1 MGNLLQSSA
10 NKVTTVPS
18 FYTNYLTGL
27 ACKGNAA
34 QAGAQY
40 VGAQPL
46 QQQAFDTAQTNA
58 GTQQPTFQTGMGYL
72 GCSANKN
79 ISGAASPYLQK
90 ASNTNSAQ
98 LAQCYMSPYISS
110 AVNQMSDIAQRNI
123 QQNLDPM
130 ATAASVGSGQF
141 GSQRGAQVLGQVN
154 ANAMQCLNSNI
165 ANMENTGYQNAL
177 NAATQKQQIC
187 AGIGAS
193 AGTAAAECARAKQAA
208 GVGMG
213 ALGTQASQQNLACI
227 NALAQLGA
235 QCQTIKQNAQCY
247 GLSTLGKLSGLMQ
260 GHQIPTSVKST
271 MCMSPLSAIGAAGSA
286 AAGALC
292 AYNKYNAAN
301 PSTGGGTIP
310 GTSIP
315 IGSAGGLLPTDPNT
329 GLPIDT
335 TGQTDFTNASTPTM
349 DTSSS
354 NVPTWTADTVAP
366 SDLAGCF
373 TGCIFAKD
381 GGSIGYASGGQVNA
395 CAPCTSSCCAPCT
408 PSNPCACFGGFAK
421 GGSAR
426 LGMMGCGS
434 LRRLGAL
441 PRRR

>member
-1 MGNLLQSSA
+1 MANLLQSSS
-10 NKVTTVPS
+10 NKSTCVPS

-27 ACKGNAA
+27 ACKGTAA
-34 QAGAQY
+34 QTGAQY

-46 QQQAFDTAQTNA
+46 QQQAFDTAQANA

-72 GCSANKN
+72 GCSANQN
-79 ISGAASPYLQK
+79 ISGAASPYLQN

-110 AVNQMSDIAQRNI
+110 AVNQMSDIANRNM

-165 ANMENTGYQNAL
+165 ANMMNTGYQNAL

-187 AGIGAS
+187 STIGAA

-213 ALGTQASQQNLACI
+213 QLGTQASQQNLACI

-235 QCQTIKQNAQCY
+235 QCQTIQQNAQCY
-247 GLSTLGKLSGLMQ
+247 GLSTLGKLSGLLQ

-271 MCMSPLSAIGAAGSA
+271 MCMSPLSAIAAAGSA
-286 AAGALC
+286 GAGALC
-292 AYNKYNAAN
+292 AYTKWKAAN
-301 PSTGGGTIP
+301 PGAGGAGAGGGNIP

-315 IGSAGGLLPTDPNT
+315 IGTDPNT
-329 GLPIDT
+329 GLPIDN
-335 TGQTDFTNASTPTM
+335 TGQTDFTNTTDPTM

-354 NVPTWTADTVAP
+354 NVPSFTADTVA
-366 SDLAGCF
+366 SNDLAGGF
-373 TGCIFAKD
+373 GCIFAKD
-381 GGSIGYASGGQVNA
+381 GGSIGYASGGQVNT
-395 CAPCTSSCCAPCT
+395 CVPCMLSCCAPCA
-408 PSNPCACFGGFAK
+408 PSNPCAHFGVFAT

>member
-1 MGNLLQSSA
+1 MANLLQSSS

-27 ACKGNAA
+27 ACKGTAA

-46 QQQAFDTAQTNA
+46 QQQAFNTAQTNA

-110 AVNQMSDIAQRNI
+110 AVNQMSDIANRNM

-177 NAATQKQQIC
+177 GAATQKQQIC

-247 GLSTLGKLSGLMQ
+247 GLSTLGKLSGIMQ

-271 MCMSPLSAIGAAGSA
+271 MCMSPLSGIGAAGSA
-286 AAGALC
+286 ALGALC

-301 PSTGGGTIP
+301 PAEPVTKPNGAITYPGGSTYTGGCNP
-310 GTSIP
+310 CNP
-315 IGSAGGLLPTDPNT
+315 CNPNY
-329 GLPIDT
+329 
-335 TGQTDFTNASTPTM
+335 N
-349 DTSSS
+349 
-354 NVPTWTADTVAP
+354 
-366 SDLAGCF
+366 
-373 TGCIFAKD
+373 
-381 GGSIGYASGGQVNA
+381 GGSNP
-395 CAPCTSSCCAPCT
+395 CNPCTTSCCAPCT
-408 PSNPCACFGGFAK
+408 PCNPCTCFGGFAQ

>member
-1 MGNLLQSSA
+1 MANLLQSSA
-10 NKVTTVPS
+10 NKATEVPS
-18 FYTNYLTGL
+18 FYSNYLTGL
-27 ACKGNAA
+27 ACKGSAT

-46 QQQAFDTAQTNA
+46 QQQAFDTVQANA
-58 GTQQPTFQTGMGYL
+58 GTQQPSFQTGMGYL

-90 ASNTNSAQ
+90 ASNTNTAQ

-110 AVNQMSDIAQRNI
+110 AVNQMSDIANRNM

-141 GSQRGAQVLGQVN
+141 GSQRGAQVLGQVR

-165 ANMENTGYQNAL
+165 ANMMNTGYQNAL

-187 AGIGAS
+187 AGIGSSAS
-193 AGTAAAECARAKQAA
+193 TAAAECARAKQMA

-213 ALGTQASQQNLACI
+213 TLGTQASQQNLACI

-235 QCQTIKQNAQCY
+235 QCQTIQQNAQCY
-247 GLSTLGKLSGLMQ
+247 GLSTLGKLSGLLQ

-271 MCMSPLSAIGAAGSA
+271 MCMSPLSAIAAAGSA
-286 AAGALC
+286 GEGALC
-292 AYNKYNAAN
+292 AYKKWKAAN
-301 PSTGGGTIP
+301 PGAGGGGGGGGTGGGCC
-310 GTSIP
+310 
-315 IGSAGGLLPTDPNT
+315 
-329 GLPIDT
+329 
-335 TGQTDFTNASTPTM
+335 
-349 DTSSS
+349 
-354 NVPTWTADTVAP
+354 
-366 SDLAGCF
+366 AGCCA
-373 TGCIFAKD
+373 GC
-381 GGSIGYASGGQVNA
+381 
-395 CAPCTSSCCAPCT
+395 CSCCSCC
-408 PSNPCACFGGFAK
+408 SCCDCCSCCVGCCSCFGGFAK
-421 GGSAR
+421 GGAVKPS

>member
-1 MGNLLQSSA
+1 MANLLQSSA
-10 NKVTTVPS
+10 NKATDVPS

-27 ACKGNAA
+27 ACKGSAT

-46 QQQAFDTAQTNA
+46 QQQAFDTVQANA
-58 GTQQPTFQTGMGYL
+58 GTQQPSFQTGMGYL

-90 ASNTNSAQ
+90 ASNTNTAQ

-110 AVNQMSDIAQRNI
+110 AVNQMSDIANRNM

-141 GSQRGAQVLGQVN
+141 GSQRGAQVLGQVR

-165 ANMENTGYQNAL
+165 ANMMNTGYQNAL

-187 AGIGAS
+187 AGIGSSAS
-193 AGTAAAECARAKQAA
+193 TAAAECARAKQMA

-213 ALGTQASQQNLACI
+213 TLGTQASQQNLACI

-235 QCQTIKQNAQCY
+235 QCQTIQQNAQCY
-247 GLSTLGKLSGLMQ
+247 GLSTLGKLSGLLQ

-271 MCMSPLSAIGAAGSA
+271 MCMSPLSAIAAAGSA
-286 AAGALC
+286 GAGALC
-292 AYNKYNAAN
+292 AYTKWKAAN
-301 PSTGGGTIP
+301 PAGP
-310 GTSIP
+310 VKNP
-315 IGSAGGLLPTDPNT
+315 DGS
-329 GLPIDT
+329 
-335 TGQTDFTNASTPTM
+335 
-349 DTSSS
+349 
-354 NVPTWTADTVAP
+354 WTYP
-366 SDLAGCF
+366 
-373 TGCIFAKD
+373 
-381 GGSIGYASGGQVNA
+381 GGSTYTGDLNPCNPCNPNYNGGCNPCNPCVPCNCA
-395 CAPCTSSCCAPCT
+395 CCSCCSCCDCC
-408 PSNPCACFGGFAK
+408 SCCVGCCSCFGGFAK
-421 GGSAR
+421 GGAVKPS

>member
-1 MGNLLQSSA
+1 MGNLLQSSS

-46 QQQAFDTAQTNA
+46 QEKAFTTANANA

-90 ASNTNSAQ
+90 ASDTNSAQ

-260 GHQIPTSVKST
+260 GHQIPTSVQST
-271 MCMSPLSAIGAAGSA
+271 MCMSPLSAIAASAAAG
-286 AAGALC
+286 AGALC
-292 AYNKYNAAN
+292 AYTKYKAAI
-301 PSTGGGTIP
+301 PDTGGAGA
-310 GTSIP
+310 GA
-315 IGSAGGLLPTDPNT
+315 GAGGLPPSFGTGNFTPDPNATLPSDGTGGTSLDPNLPTTTVDGGAPSFGT
-329 GLPIDT
+329 G
-335 TGQTDFTNASTPTM
+335 DFTP
-349 DTSSS
+349 DSSS
-354 NVPTWTADTVAP
+354 LSFGA
-366 SDLAGCF
+366 
-373 TGCIFAKD
+373 FAQ
-381 GGSIGYASGGQVNA
+381 GGSARVGMMGVNHP
-395 CAPCTSSCCAPCT
+395 CVPCTTSCCAPCI
-408 PSNPCACFGGFAK
+408 SYNPCESVGGFAK

-426 LGMMGCGS
+426 LVMMGCGS

-441 PRRR
+441 PKGR